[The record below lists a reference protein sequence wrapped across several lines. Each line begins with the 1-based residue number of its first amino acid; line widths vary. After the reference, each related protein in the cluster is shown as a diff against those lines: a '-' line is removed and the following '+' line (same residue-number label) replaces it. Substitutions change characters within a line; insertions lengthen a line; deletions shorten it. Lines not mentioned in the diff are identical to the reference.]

1 MLENPS
7 TSCGGTLAASVSA
20 AAGGEN
26 VQAAARSAPSRPL
39 PLTTPNF
46 AFMGSLST
54 MKNEWSN
61 CEPDNH
67 TARQG
72 DLSLASGTTKSTKT
86 TEPGRLTASRA
97 PSVTIK
103 THVQP
108 RLHSYGQNARAAK
121 TALLRT
127 SSGTAC
133 RAPTEILEQDRPH
146 HIAPVL
152 IGVVVKGICADR
164 PISPMGILRGDLLKI
179 LAGEEVAVADLEL
192 KLLFKGPEVVNV

>member
-1 MLENPS
+1 MLTTAGVTAFTMLENPS

-86 TEPGRLTASRA
+86 TEPDRLTASRA
-97 PSVTIK
+97 PSFY
-103 THVQP
+103 HQNAVQP
-108 RLHSYGQNARAAK
+108 RLPCYGPKRSAAK
-121 TALLRT
+121 TALLQMSR
-127 SSGTAC
+127 GTA
-133 RAPTEILEQDRPH
+133 R
-146 HIAPVL
+146 
-152 IGVVVKGICADR
+152 
-164 PISPMGILRGDLLKI
+164 
-179 LAGEEVAVADLEL
+179 
-192 KLLFKGPEVVNV
+192 

>member
-1 MLENPS
+1 MLTTAGVTAFTMLENPS

-20 AAGGEN
+20 VAGGEN

-86 TEPGRLTASRA
+86 TEPGRLRQAR
-97 PSVTIK
+97 
-103 THVQP
+103 P
-108 RLHSYGQNARAAK
+108 RLLASKRTAAK

-127 SSGTAC
+127 SRGRRECPYGS
-133 RAPTEILEQDRPH
+133 ED
-146 HIAPVL
+146 IAT
-152 IGVVVKGICADR
+152 K
-164 PISPMGILRGDLLKI
+164 
-179 LAGEEVAVADLEL
+179 VA
-192 KLLFKGPEVVNV
+192 

>member
-1 MLENPS
+1 MLEYPS

-20 AAGGEN
+20 VAGGEN
-26 VQAAARSAPSRPL
+26 VQAAASSTPSRPL
-39 PLTTPNF
+39 PLTMPNF

-86 TEPGRLTASRA
+86 TEPGRLTANRA

-108 RLHSYGQNARAAK
+108 RLHCYGRVGARRAVPLQK
-121 TALLRT
+121 NLRT
-127 SSGTAC
+127 GPIPSHSPSS
-133 RAPTEILEQDRPH
+133 DR
-146 HIAPVL
+146 
-152 IGVVVKGICADR
+152 R
-164 PISPMGILRGDLLKI
+164 PS
-179 LAGEEVAVADLEL
+179 
-192 KLLFKGPEVVNV
+192 